1 MALET
6 RKDRAQKL
14 LSNRKP
20 VTESTAWS
28 LAQETYSKRL
38 EGDIERTKKFLE
50 QAQAANTK
58 LERELSNEPLDEESE
73 DLVNLLG
80 LFEVYKSLPY
90 MPMKND
96 SIGIATAASLT
107 KNAVLEQSKAISMIR
122 DENEAT
128 KTEIQR
134 LENIL
139 ADYAEFGELLQ
150 ARVQQH
156 PARMEELEQQLHGS
170 RSLETEL
177 EHQIEFGQKSVDQ
190 LKKVEDKMY
199 QHVKRVVTKLH
210 ALLDWENASMMDE
223 DMFKESLRRSI
234 ALINRMI
241 KSLVSQGTK
250 QTKWVQVP
258 AGPEEKLVQVM
269 LRNNLIHVRNG
280 NGLEIRLR
288 EFGFD

>member
-28 LAQETYSKRL
+28 LAQETYLKRL

-80 LFEVYKSLPY
+80 LFEVYKLLPY

-96 SIGIATAASLT
+96 LIGIATAVSLT

-139 ADYAEFGELLQ
+139 ADYAEFDELLQ

>member
-28 LAQETYSKRL
+28 LAQETYLKRL

-80 LFEVYKSLPY
+80 LFEVYKLLPY

-96 SIGIATAASLT
+96 LIGIATAASLT

>member
-28 LAQETYSKRL
+28 LAQETYLKRL

-80 LFEVYKSLPY
+80 LFEVYKLLPY

-96 SIGIATAASLT
+96 LIGIATAASLT

-139 ADYAEFGELLQ
+139 ADYAEFDELLQ